1 MTMNNYHLFKKKLT
15 ERKKEII
22 KILNDLTNEIKE
34 LSCTEVCDE
43 GDEAISAMDSSRK
56 QQIYLT
62 LKQELEEIE
71 IALKKI
77 ENGTYGICEMCE
89 EPINRERL
97 LIKPHAKYCIICR
110 ETIEKEEKFKK

>member
-1 MTMNNYHLFKKKLT
+1 MTMNNYHLFKEKLLD
-15 ERKKEII
+15 RKKEII

-34 LSCTEVCDE
+34 LTCTEVCDE

-62 LKQELEEIE
+62 LKSELEEID

-77 ENGTYGICEMCE
+77 EDGTYGICEMCE
-89 EPINRERL
+89 EPIGTERL
-97 LIKPHAKYCIICR
+97 LIKPYAKYCIICR
-110 ETIEKEEKFKK
+110 EIVEKEGNSKR